1 MTIIHNHLRKELLFL
16 FLSITALF
24 FLAGCQKQPSVNFG
38 STYAPDNGQTNIIV
52 VDSST
57 INMSTVYTDSTA
69 TAATGYLMVG
79 SYHDAFLGQM
89 SSTGYIQLAPPA
101 TLPTLNY
108 LIDTYDSIGMVM
120 IFKTNNPFYGDT
132 TITQT
137 YQVQQIDTL
146 YQLAAFEPAW
156 YSNRSL
162 PLGPAIGQGSVLITP
177 TRPTT
182 TENIDT
188 VRIPMDYNLGQT
200 LYNLIYDKSDT
211 MTTLKTFQQ
220 YFPGLAISEAP
231 GSQGN
236 IYGFRDSSIMRIYYQ
251 ENNAGGVSTTKYID
265 FTLNNK
271 SYQFNSLTANWAGSA
286 IANLNKPT
294 SVSQPPPLTSSTQT
308 GHASYVQTIGGLN
321 VKLTFPYLNAIAQ
334 RPDYIGL
341 LRAELTVVPLA
352 GSFTTTYTLPPQVG
366 VYTTDLHN
374 LIGSPLP
381 AVGTA
386 TAQTGNLALNY
397 FLPLQTAYTYDI
409 TNFVASQIVN
419 TAPGADSN
427 GLILSIPSPAGDATF
442 KRLVIADQSYP
453 ANQRIILSV
462 YYISLY
468 PHQ

>member
-24 FLAGCQKQPSVNFG
+24 FLASCQKQPSLNFG
-38 STYAPDNGQTNIIV
+38 STYVPDNGQTNIIV

-79 SYHDAFLGQM
+79 SYDDAFLGQM
-89 SSTGYIQLAPPA
+89 SSTGYIQLQPPA

-132 TITQT
+132 TIPQT
-137 YQVQQIDTL
+137 YQVQEIDTL
-146 YQLAAFEPAW
+146 FQLAPFEPAW

-162 PLGPAIGQGSVLITP
+162 PLGPVIGQGSVLITP
-177 TRPTT
+177 TRATT

-188 VRIPMDYNLGQT
+188 VRIPMDYSLGEQ
-200 LYNLIYDKSDT
+200 LYNMVYDKSDT
-211 MTTLKTFQQ
+211 MTTLKTFQE
-220 YFPGLAISEAP
+220 YFPGLAISEKP
-231 GSQGN
+231 GSQGI

-251 ENNAGGVSTTKYID
+251 ENSAGGVSSTKYID

-271 SYQFNSLTANWAGSA
+271 SYQFNSLAANWTGSP
-286 IANLNKPT
+286 IANLAKPT
-294 SVSQPPPLTSSTQT
+294 SSSQPPPLTSSALT

-341 LRAELTVVPLA
+341 LRAELTVIPLSS
-352 GSFTTTYTLPPQVG
+352 SFSTTWTLPPQVG
-366 VYTTDLHN
+366 VYSTTLNN
-374 LIGSPLP
+374 LIGAPVL
-381 AVGTA
+381 AVGSGTP
-386 TAQTGNLALNY
+386 QTGNLSLNY
-397 FLPLQTAYTYDI
+397 FLPLQTAYNYDV
-409 TNFVASQIVN
+409 TNFVATQIVN
-419 TAPGADSN
+419 TAPGADST
-427 GLILSIPSPAGDATF
+427 GLILSIPSPTGDATF

>member
-1 MTIIHNHLRKELLFL
+1 M
-16 FLSITALF
+16 
-24 FLAGCQKQPSVNFG
+24 AGCQKQPSLNFG
-38 STYAPDNGQTNIIV
+38 STYVPDNGQTNIIV

-89 SSTGYIQLAPPA
+89 SSTGYIQLQPPA

-108 LIDTYDSIGMVM
+108 LVDTYDSIGMVM

-137 YQVQQIDTL
+137 YQVQEIDTL
-146 YQLAAFEPAW
+146 FQLAAFEPAW

-200 LYNLIYDKSDT
+200 LYNMVYNKSDT
-211 MTTLKTFQQ
+211 MTTVKTFQQ

-286 IANLNKPT
+286 IANLNTPT

-341 LRAELTVVPLA
+341 LRAELTVIPLA

-374 LIGSPLP
+374 LIISPLP

-397 FLPLQTAYTYDI
+397 FLPLQTSYTYDV

>member
-16 FLSITALF
+16 FLSIMALF
-24 FLAGCQKQPSVNFG
+24 FLAACQKQPSLNFG
-38 STYAPDNGQTNIIV
+38 GTYVPDNGQTNIIV

-69 TAATGYLMVG
+69 TSATGYLMVG
-79 SYHDAFLGQM
+79 SYTDPFLGQM
-89 SSTGYIQLAPPA
+89 SSTGYIQLAPPV

-108 LIDTYDSIGMVM
+108 LVDTYDSIGMVM

-132 TITQT
+132 TVPQT
-137 YQVQQIDTL
+137 YQVQEIDTL
-146 YQLAAFEPAW
+146 YQLPAFEAGW
-156 YSNRSL
+156 YSNAGP
-162 PLGPAIGQGSVLITP
+162 PLGPSIGQGSVLITP

-200 LYNLIYDKSDT
+200 LYNMVYNKSDT
-211 MTTLKTFQQ
+211 MITVKTFQQ

-236 IYGFRDSSIMRIYYQ
+236 IYGFRDSSVMRIYYQ
-251 ENNAGGVSTTKYID
+251 ENSAGGVSTTKYID

-271 SYQFNSLTANWAGSA
+271 SFQFNSLRANWAGSA
-286 IANLNKPT
+286 IANLAKPT
-294 SVSQPPPLTSSTQT
+294 SYSQPPPLTSSTQT

-341 LRAELTVVPLA
+341 LRAELTVIPLA
-352 GSFTTTYTLPPQVG
+352 GSFSTTYTLPPQVG
-366 VYTTDLHN
+366 VYNTDLHN
-374 LIGSPLP
+374 LIGAPVL
-381 AVGTA
+381 AVGSA
-386 TAQTGNLALNY
+386 TPQTGNLALNY
-397 FLPLQTAYTYDI
+397 FLPLQTSYTYDI
-409 TNFVASQIVN
+409 TNFVATQIVN
-419 TAPGADSN
+419 TAPGADST
-427 GLILSIPSPAGDATF
+427 GIMLSIPAPTGDATF

>member
-1 MTIIHNHLRKELLFL
+1 
-16 FLSITALF
+16 
-24 FLAGCQKQPSVNFG
+24 
-38 STYAPDNGQTNIIV
+38 
-52 VDSST
+52 
-57 INMSTVYTDSTA
+57 MSTVYTDSTA

-108 LIDTYDSIGMVM
+108 LVDTYDSIGMVM

-137 YQVQQIDTL
+137 YQVQEIDTL
-146 YQLAAFEPAW
+146 FQLAAFEPAW

-200 LYNLIYDKSDT
+200 LYNMVYNKSDT
-211 MTTLKTFQQ
+211 MTTVKTFQQ
-220 YFPGLAISEAP
+220 YFPGLAISEAA

-334 RPDYIGL
+334 RPDYVGL

-374 LIGSPLP
+374 LIISPLP

-386 TAQTGNLALNY
+386 TAQTGNLSLNY
-397 FLPLQTAYTYDI
+397 FLPLQTAYNYDV

>member
-24 FLAGCQKQPSVNFG
+24 FLAGCQKQPSLNFG
-38 STYAPDNGQTNIIV
+38 STYVPDNGQTNIIV

-89 SSTGYIQLAPPA
+89 SSTGYIQLQPPA

-108 LIDTYDSIGMVM
+108 LVDTYDSIGMVM

-137 YQVQQIDTL
+137 YQVQEIDTL
-146 YQLAAFEPAW
+146 FQLAAFEPAW

-200 LYNLIYDKSDT
+200 LYNMVYNKSDT
-211 MTTLKTFQQ
+211 MTTVKTFQQ

-286 IANLNKPT
+286 IANLNTPT

-341 LRAELTVVPLA
+341 LRAELTVIPLA

-374 LIGSPLP
+374 LIISPLP

-397 FLPLQTAYTYDI
+397 FLPLQTSYTYDV

>member
-24 FLAGCQKQPSVNFG
+24 FLAGCQKQPSLNFG
-38 STYAPDNGQTNIIV
+38 STYVPDNGQTNIIV

-57 INMSTVYTDSTA
+57 IIMNTVYTDSTA

-79 SYHDAFLGQM
+79 SYDDAFLGQM
-89 SSTGYIQLAPPA
+89 SSTGYIQLQPPV
-101 TLPTLNY
+101 TLPTLND

-132 TITQT
+132 TIPQT
-137 YQVQQIDTL
+137 YQVQEIDTL
-146 YQLAAFEPAW
+146 FQLPPFLPAW
-156 YSNRSL
+156 YSNHSL

-177 TRPTT
+177 TRATT

-188 VRIPMDYNLGQT
+188 VRIPMDKSLGQQ
-200 LYNLIYDKSDT
+200 LYNMVYNKSDT

-231 GSQGN
+231 GSQGI

-251 ENNAGGVSTTKYID
+251 ENSAGGVSSTKYID

-271 SYQFNSLTANWAGSA
+271 SFQFNSLTANWTGSP
-286 IANLNKPT
+286 IANIVKPT
-294 SVSQPPPLTSSTQT
+294 SYSQPPPLTSSAQT

-334 RPDYIGL
+334 RPDYVGL
-341 LRAELTVVPLA
+341 LRAELTVIPLSS
-352 GSFTTTYTLPPQVG
+352 SFSTTWTLPPQVG
-366 VYTTDLHN
+366 VYSTDLHN
-374 LIGSPLP
+374 LIGAPVL
-381 AVGTA
+381 AVGSA
-386 TAQTGNLALNY
+386 TPQTGGLSLNY
-397 FLPLQTAYTYDI
+397 FLPLQTSYNYDV
-409 TNFVASQIVN
+409 TNFVATQIVN
-419 TAPGADSN
+419 TAPGADST
-427 GLILSIPSPAGDATF
+427 GLILSIPNPTGDATF
-442 KRLVIADQSYP
+442 KRLVIADQTYP

>member
-1 MTIIHNHLRKELLFL
+1 MTIIHNYLRKELLFL

-24 FLAGCQKQPSVNFG
+24 LLASCQKQGSLNFG
-38 STYAPDNGQTNIIV
+38 GTYVPDNGQTNIIV

-89 SSTGYIQLAPPA
+89 SSTGYIQLQPPA

-120 IFKTNNPFYGDT
+120 IFKTNNPYYGDT

-137 YQVQQIDTL
+137 YQVQEIDTL
-146 YQLAAFEPAW
+146 FQLAPFQPGW
-156 YSNRSL
+156 FSNRSL
-162 PLGPAIGQGSVLITP
+162 PLGPVIGQGPVLITP
-177 TRPTT
+177 TQRTT

-188 VRIPMDYNLGQT
+188 VRIPMDNSLGQT
-200 LYNLIYDKSDT
+200 LYNLVYNKSDT
-211 MTTLKTFQQ
+211 MTTLKNFQD
-220 YFPGLAISEAP
+220 YFPGLAISEQAN
-231 GSQGN
+231 SQGI
-236 IYGFRDSSIMRIYYQ
+236 IYGFRDSAIMRIYYQ
-251 ENNAGGVSTTKYID
+251 ENSAGGVSTTKYID

-271 SYQFNSLTANWAGSA
+271 SFQFNSLTADWTGSP
-286 IANLNKPT
+286 IANLKKPT
-294 SVSQPPPLTSSTQT
+294 TISQPPPLTSSTQT
-308 GHASYVQTIGGLN
+308 GHASYVETMGGLN

-341 LRAELTVVPLA
+341 LRAELTVIPLA
-352 GSFTTTYTLPPQVG
+352 GSFTTTYTLPAQVG
-366 VYTTDLHN
+366 VYNTTLNN
-374 LIGSPLP
+374 LIGAPVL
-381 AVGTA
+381 AVGSSTP
-386 TAQTGNLALNY
+386 QTGGLSLNY
-397 FLPLQTAYTYDI
+397 FLPLQTSYTYDI

-419 TAPGADSN
+419 SAPGADSN
-427 GLILSIPSPAGDATF
+427 GIILSIPAPTGEATF
-442 KRLVIADQSYP
+442 KRLVIADQTYP

>member
-38 STYAPDNGQTNIIV
+38 GTYVPDNGQTNIIV

-89 SSTGYIQLAPPA
+89 SSTGYIQLAPPV

-108 LIDTYDSIGMVM
+108 LVDTYDSIGMVM

-137 YQVQQIDTL
+137 YQVQEIDTL
-146 YQLAAFEPAW
+146 FQLPAFVPAW
-156 YSNRSL
+156 YSNHSL
-162 PLGPAIGQGSVLITP
+162 PLGPVIGQGSVLITP

-200 LYNLIYDKSDT
+200 LYNMVYNKSDT
-211 MTTLKTFQQ
+211 MTTVKTFQQ
-220 YFPGLAISEAP
+220 YFPGLAISEAA

-286 IANLNKPT
+286 IANLNKPAST
-294 SVSQPPPLTSSTQT
+294 SQPPPLTSSTQT

-374 LIGSPLP
+374 LIISPLP

-397 FLPLQTAYTYDI
+397 FLPLQTAYNYDV

>member
-16 FLSITALF
+16 FLSITTLF
-24 FLAGCQKQPSVNFG
+24 LLTGCQKQPSLNFG
-38 STYAPDNGQTNIIV
+38 SSYVPDNGQTNIIV
-52 VDSST
+52 IDSST
-57 INMSTVYTDSTA
+57 INMSTVYTDSVA

-79 SYHDAFLGQM
+79 SYHDAYLGQM
-89 SSTGYIQLAPPA
+89 SSTGYIQLQPPA

-108 LIDTYDSIGMVM
+108 LVDTYDSIGMVM

-132 TITQT
+132 TIPQT
-137 YQVQQIDTL
+137 YQVQEIDTL
-146 YQLAAFEPAW
+146 FQLAPFEPAW

-162 PLGPAIGQGSVLITP
+162 PLGPVIGQGSVFITP
-177 TRPTT
+177 TRSTT
-182 TENIDT
+182 TERTDT
-188 VRIPMDYNLGQT
+188 VLIPMDKSLGQQ
-200 LYNLIYDKSDT
+200 LYDLVYNKSDT

-220 YFPGLAISEAP
+220 YFPGLAISEAS

-236 IYGFRDSSIMRIYYQ
+236 IYGFRDSSIMRIYYR
-251 ENNAGGVSTTKYID
+251 ENDAGGVSTTKYID

-271 SYQFNSLTANWAGSA
+271 SYQFNSLSANWAGSP

-294 SVSQPPPLTSSTQT
+294 SLSQPPPLTSSAQT

-341 LRAELTVVPLA
+341 LRAELTVIPLA

-366 VYTTDLHN
+366 IYSTDLHN

-386 TAQTGNLALNY
+386 TQQTGNLALNY
-397 FLPLQTAYTYDI
+397 FLPLQTSYTYDV
-409 TNFVASQIVN
+409 TNFVATQIVN
-419 TAPGADSN
+419 TAPGADST
-427 GLILSIPSPAGDATF
+427 GLMLSIPSPTGDATF
-442 KRLVIADQSYP
+442 KRLVIADQTYP